1 MTTIVNGERIETAEI
16 EAEADRLRPQY
27 ESYVQG
33 SPGSG
38 PEQLAEWARENL
50 IERALFRQAARE
62 MNVELPQAEIDKAY
76 ENEKDHAGDTPEAEL
91 KADIEL
97 RMRVE
102 RLIAENNAKVPGP
115 TEQELKDFYEEHK
128 EEMIVPEQIRAGHI
142 VKHVN
147 ADADKQAAFEA
158 ILEIKMKLDAG
169 EAFEDLATEH
179 SDCPDRA
186 GDLGWFSRG
195 QMVEEFE
202 DVVFAM
208 KAGEV
213 SDIFLTQF
221 GYHIARVDDR
231 RAAKTLPFQEVRD
244 RIAAELVEQKRG
256 AAAEEFI
263 DALKAKATI
272 EDADDERDEDMQTEH
287 DTPEGADLPGK

>member
-1 MTTIVNGERIETAEI
+1 MAMIVNGERIETTEI

-50 IERALFRQAARE
+50 IERTLFRQAARA
-62 MNVELPQAEIDKAY
+62 MDVEIPQTDIDEVY
-76 ENEKDHAGDTPEAEL
+76 GNEKDHAGDIPEAEL

-97 RMRVE
+97 RLRVE
-102 RLIAENNAKVPGP
+102 CLIAENNAKIPEP
-115 TEQELKDFYEEHK
+115 AEQELKDFYEEHK
-128 EEMIVPEQIRAGHI
+128 EEMIVPEQVRAGHI
-142 VKHVN
+142 VKHV
-147 ADADKQAAFEA
+147 DADTDTQAAFEA

-179 SDCPDRA
+179 SDCPERA

-221 GYHIARVDDR
+221 GYHIARVDNR
-231 RAAKTLPFQEVRD
+231 RVAETLPFEDVRD
-244 RIAAELVEQKRG
+244 RIAEELLQQKRSTAG
-256 AAAEEFI
+256 EEFI
-263 DALKAKATI
+263 DALKARATI
-272 EDADDERDEDMQTEH
+272 EDAADE
-287 DTPEGADLPGK
+287 EGK

>member
-1 MTTIVNGERIETAEI
+1 MAVIVNGERIETPEI

-27 ESYVQG
+27 ESYVQD

-50 IERALFRQAARE
+50 IERTLFRQAARA
-62 MNVELPQAEIDKAY
+62 MDVEIPQADIDEVY
-76 ENEKDHAGDTPEAEL
+76 EEEKDQAGDMPQAEL

-102 RLIAENNAKVPGP
+102 RLIAENNAKVPEP
-115 TEQELKDFYEEHK
+115 AEQELKDFYEEHR
-128 EEMIVPEQIRAGHI
+128 EEMMVPEQVRAGHI
-142 VKHVN
+142 VKHVD
-147 ADADKQAAFEA
+147 ADTDKQAAFEA
-158 ILEIKMKLDAG
+158 ILQIKMKLDAG
-169 EAFEDLATEH
+169 EAFEALATEH
-179 SDCPDRA
+179 SDCPERA

-221 GYHIARVDDR
+221 GYHIVRVDDR
-231 RAAKTLPFQEVRD
+231 RAAETLPFEDVRD
-244 RIAAELVEQKRG
+244 RIAAELLEQKRTT
-256 AAAEEFI
+256 AAEEFI

-272 EDADDERDEDMQTEH
+272 EDERDEDMQTEQ
-287 DTPEGADLPGK
+287 DTPEGADLPGE